1 MSRRDTAP
9 AHAPRPPVPHPSRR
23 APVKAK
29 GPSWALPPDLVRV
42 MMPGL
47 LPRLG
52 LAAMLFGLA
61 PAAFGQQDEPKQRS
75 RTEPKR
81 QEAPAQPRPAPPA
94 AQPKGAPSAQPKGP
108 PSAQPKGA
116 PDGKESKGGTS
127 GAPAKPAPAGAAK
140 PAAGSPGPGG
150 AKATLLASFGDW
162 GAYAS
167 GDGRTK
173 ICYALSQPKERLPK
187 DLKRDP
193 GYLFVSFRPADNV
206 RNEVAV
212 VLGFATRDGGEAEA
226 VVGQSTYALVTKG
239 SNAWVRNPTEES
251 QIIAAFTKGQ
261 SIIVKATS
269 GRGNA
274 TSDRFSLTG
283 FAQALERARQECS

>member
-1 MSRRDTAP
+1 MGAPARSGLRHDARSSPASRSRRYAV
-9 AHAPRPPVPHPSRR
+9 RGR
-23 APVKAK
+23 A
-29 GPSWALPPDLVRV
+29 G
-42 MMPGL
+42 GL
-47 LPRLG
+47 
-52 LAAMLFGLA
+52 
-61 PAAFGQQDEPKQRS
+61 
-75 RTEPKR
+75 
-81 QEAPAQPRPAPPA
+81 RPAGRTQA
-94 AQPKGAPSAQPKGP
+94 AQPHGAEAAGGAGPAAPSAPGRAAERGSLRTAERAALRAAEGRPGRQGEQGRHERCAGQAG
-108 PSAQPKGA
+108 S
-116 PDGKESKGGTS
+116 
-127 GAPAKPAPAGAAK
+127 AGAAK

-212 VLGFATRDGGEAEA
+212 VLGFATA
-226 VVGQSTYALVTKG
+226 T
-239 SNAWVRNPTEES
+239 
-251 QIIAAFTKGQ
+251 AARPRPSSARAPMRSSPRARTPGCATRRR
-261 SIIVKATS
+261 KARSSPRSPKARASPSRPRPGAAT
-269 GRGNA
+269 

>member
-1 MSRRDTAP
+1 
-9 AHAPRPPVPHPSRR
+9 
-23 APVKAK
+23 
-29 GPSWALPPDLVRV
+29 
-42 MMPGL
+42 
-47 LPRLG
+47 
-52 LAAMLFGLA
+52 MLFGLA

-94 AQPKGAPSAQPKGP
+94 AQPKAAPSP
-108 PSAQPKGA
+108 QPKGA
-116 PDGKESKGGTS
+116 TDGKSGAS
-127 GAPAKPAPAGAAK
+127 GAPAKPAPSGATK

-167 GDGRTK
+167 GDGRAK

-261 SIIVKATS
+261 SITVKATS

>member
-1 MSRRDTAP
+1 
-9 AHAPRPPVPHPSRR
+9 
-23 APVKAK
+23 
-29 GPSWALPPDLVRV
+29 

-52 LAAMLFGLA
+52 LAAVLFGPA
-61 PAAFGQQDEPKQRS
+61 SAAFGQQDEPKQRS

-94 AQPKGAPSAQPKGP
+94 AQPKAAPTAQ
-108 PSAQPKGA
+108 SKGA
-116 PDGKESKGGTS
+116 TDGKGGAS
-127 GAPAKPAPAGAAK
+127 GAPAKPAPAGATKPAPAGATK

-167 GDGRTK
+167 GDGRAK

-239 SNAWVRNPTEES
+239 ANAWLRNTTEES
-251 QIIAAFTKGQ
+251 QLIATFTKGQ
-261 SIIVKATS
+261 SVIVKATS

-283 FAQALERARQECS
+283 FTQALERARQECS

>member
-9 AHAPRPPVPHPSRR
+9 AHAPRPAVPRPSRR

-52 LAAMLFGLA
+52 LAAMLFGVA

-81 QEAPAQPRPAPPA
+81 QEAPAQPRPAPPPRSRKGLLRTAESGSLRA
-94 AQPKGAPSAQPKGP
+94 AEGRPGRQEAA
-108 PSAQPKGA
+108 A
-116 PDGKESKGGTS
+116 S
-127 GAPAKPAPAGAAK
+127 GAPAKPAPAGATK

-167 GDGRTK
+167 GDGRAK

-239 SNAWVRNPTEES
+239 SNAWVRNTTEES
-251 QIIAAFTKGQ
+251 QVIAAFTKGQ
-261 SIIVKATS
+261 SITVKATS

>member
-1 MSRRDTAP
+1 MGAP
-9 AHAPRPPVPHPSRR
+9 ARSGLRHDARSSPASRSCRYAVRGRAGRLRPAGRTQAAQSHGAEAAGGTRR
-23 APVKAK
+23 
-29 GPSWALPPDLVRV
+29 
-42 MMPGL
+42 
-47 LPRLG
+47 
-52 LAAMLFGLA
+52 
-61 PAAFGQQDEPKQRS
+61 PAAPS
-75 RTEPKR
+75 
-81 QEAPAQPRPAPPA
+81 APA

-108 PSAQPKGA
+108 HSAQPKGA

-150 AKATLLASFGDW
+150 AKATLLASFRDW

-167 GDGRTK
+167 GDSRTK

-261 SIIVKATS
+261 SITVKATS
-269 GRGNA
+269 GRSNA
-274 TSDRFSLTG
+274 PPTAFP
-283 FAQALERARQECS
+283 

>member
-1 MSRRDTAP
+1 
-9 AHAPRPPVPHPSRR
+9 
-23 APVKAK
+23 
-29 GPSWALPPDLVRV
+29 
-42 MMPGL
+42 
-47 LPRLG
+47 
-52 LAAMLFGLA
+52 MLFGLA

-81 QEAPAQPRPAPPA
+81 QEAPQPRPAPPA
-94 AQPKGAPSAQPKGP
+94 AQPKAAPA
-108 PSAQPKGA
+108 AQPKGA
-116 PDGKESKGGTS
+116 TDGKGGAS
-127 GAPAKPAPAGAAK
+127 AAPAKPAPAGATK

-167 GDGRTK
+167 GDGRAK

-239 SNAWVRNPTEES
+239 SNAWLRNTTEES
-251 QIIAAFTKGQ
+251 QVIAAFTKGQ
-261 SIIVKATS
+261 SIIVKTTS

>member
-1 MSRRDTAP
+1 
-9 AHAPRPPVPHPSRR
+9 
-23 APVKAK
+23 
-29 GPSWALPPDLVRV
+29 
-42 MMPGL
+42 
-47 LPRLG
+47 
-52 LAAMLFGLA
+52 MLFGLA

-94 AQPKGAPSAQPKGP
+94 AQPKAAPSP
-108 PSAQPKGA
+108 QPKGA
-116 PDGKESKGGTS
+116 TDGKGGAS
-127 GAPAKPAPAGAAK
+127 GAPAKPAPSGATK

-167 GDGRTK
+167 GDGRAK

-239 SNAWVRNPTEES
+239 SNAWLRNTTEES

-283 FAQALERARQECS
+283 FTQALERARQECS

>member
-1 MSRRDTAP
+1 
-9 AHAPRPPVPHPSRR
+9 
-23 APVKAK
+23 
-29 GPSWALPPDLVRV
+29 

-52 LAAMLFGLA
+52 LAAMLFGVA

-81 QEAPAQPRPAPPA
+81 QEAPAQPRPAPRPRSR
-94 AQPKGAPSAQPKGP
+94 KGLLRTAERA

-140 PAAGSPGPGG
+140 LAAGSPGPGG

-173 ICYALSQPKERLPK
+173 ICYALSQPKERLPG

-226 VVGQSTYALVTKG
+226 VVGQSTYGLVTKG
-239 SNAWVRNPTEES
+239 SNAWCATRRRKARSSPRSPKARASPSRPRPGAATPPPTV
-251 QIIAAFTKGQ
+251 FP
-261 SIIVKATS
+261 
-269 GRGNA
+269 
-274 TSDRFSLTG
+274 
-283 FAQALERARQECS
+283 